1 MTISAL
7 EFQQRHPP
15 RHVIAEFERVQSAK
29 IAKQTLW
36 QQAKAFE
43 NREIPNAQAKANG
56 MVQEATAY
64 KDALVARANA
74 DVSEFQQLYE
84 QYQENPALVWRR
96 IYQETIEY
104 VLGHVKKRLFVP
116 PGTRVILGE
125 KGESQP

>member
-1 MTISAL
+1 
-7 EFQQRHPP
+7 
-15 RHVIAEFERVQSAK
+15 
-29 IAKQTLW
+29 
-36 QQAKAFE
+36 
-43 NREIPNAQAKANG
+43 

-104 VLGHVKKRLFVP
+104 VLGHVKKRLFVS

-125 KGESQP
+125 NGETQP